1 MENTTAKKLADSL
14 PGRTAIIGGGGKT
27 TLMLAL
33 AKELAGRKH
42 SVLLTTTTHLAWPAP
57 KFCTMISPKSAEEL
71 NRAAAPGWIVL
82 AGYPSSEKRMVGLSP
97 ELFAQA
103 DYDYVLCEADGSH
116 RLPLKVHRDGE
127 PVIPD
132 GTGLVIQVAGLSALG
147 KTAGETVHRYPLLG
161 LSPEEVVTPPLIAR
175 ILQRG
180 WNDWDGPGITILNQA
195 DTPEVFA
202 QGVEIQRLLGRDTR
216 ICSLKKEH
224 APSWFD

>member
-1 MENTTAKKLADSL
+1 MENRTAKMLADSL

-33 AKELAGRKH
+33 AKELADRRQ

-57 KFCTMISPKSAEEL
+57 KYCDMISPKSVEEL
-71 NRAAAPGWIVL
+71 NRAAAPGRIVL

-97 ELFAQA
+97 ELFAQS
-103 DYDYVLCEADGSH
+103 DYDYILCEADGSH
-116 RLPLKVHRDGE
+116 RLPLKVHQAGE
-127 PVIPD
+127 PVIPP
-132 GTGLVIQVAGLSALG
+132 GTELVIQVAGLSALG
-147 KTAGETVHRYPLLG
+147 KTVEKTVHRYPLLG

-175 ILQRG
+175 ILWRG
-180 WNDWDGPGITILNQA
+180 WNHWDGLGITLLNQA

-202 QGVEIQRLLGRDTR
+202 QGVEIQRLFGGDTR
-216 ICSLKKEH
+216 ICSLRKES